1 MKKEVLDVA
10 IEKTNALIH
19 AKHCCKE
26 LQDAAG
32 AWLKA
37 DGTENEKEE
46 TKKYIAELE
55 EDIVP
60 IDDLIHLAESENG
73 IKLFGE
79 EAAKGIAA
87 HGKEIKAAGAAYCD
101 CAACSLAEQILK
113 MKADLLV

>member
-19 AKHCCKE
+19 AEHCCKE

-37 DGTENEKEE
+37 VGTENEKEE

-60 IDDLIHLAESENG
+60 IDDLIQLAESENG

-79 EAAKGIAA
+79 EAAKEIAA

-113 MKADLLV
+113 MKVDLLV